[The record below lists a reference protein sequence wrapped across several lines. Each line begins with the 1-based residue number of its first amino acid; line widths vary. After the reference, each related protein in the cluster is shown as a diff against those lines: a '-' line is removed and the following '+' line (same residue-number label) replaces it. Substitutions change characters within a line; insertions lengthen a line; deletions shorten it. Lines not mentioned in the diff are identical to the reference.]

1 MRSVCVLTVLASR
14 VRVLLTPGVCVLT
27 TSVSVLTAL
36 AGLVSSVLTVLAG
49 LVSTVLAGLMS
60 VVSSGIVLVG
70 TLQLAV
76 LVLVATVATVASA
89 AAVTV
94 VASVVSWQRQR
105 SSRPLK
111 SAHLC
116 AVSTVV
122 CSCTTVHVRLQR
134 RLASVLAVPVVAV
147 ARAVV
152 SSTVLVVP
160 APVLVV
166 PVAIVMPSTA
176 P

>member
-1 MRSVCVLTVLASR
+1 VLTVLASR

-27 TSVSVLTAL
+27 TSVSVLTVL

-49 LVSTVLAGLMS
+49 LVSTVLAVLTS

-116 AVSTVV
+116 AVSTVA
-122 CSCTTVHVRLQR
+122 STSVHVRLQR

-160 APVLVV
+160 ALVLVV